1 MRAEYNELDLNLML
15 ELVRAELK
23 DYGSNRKLEEQE
35 KAIMRELL
43 KRTLQTEK

>member
-1 MRAEYNELDLNLML
+1 MTNDYSEIDLNLML